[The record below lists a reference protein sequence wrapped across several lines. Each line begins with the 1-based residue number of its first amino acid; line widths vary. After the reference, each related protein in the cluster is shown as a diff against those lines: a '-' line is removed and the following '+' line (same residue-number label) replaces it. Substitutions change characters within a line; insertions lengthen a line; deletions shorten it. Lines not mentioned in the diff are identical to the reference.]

1 MKKFRFALL
10 ALAVSAI
17 TFAFTPSSAKGPTA
31 TVYAFNYTTGA
42 YMGSGSSTAALKAA
56 FCPGANTQFCARVYN
71 DKTAQ
76 DEPIGPVV
84 DVIKKP

>member
-31 TVYAFNYTTGA
+31 TLYAFNYTTGT
-42 YMGSGSSTAALKAA
+42 YMGSGASVAALKAA
-56 FCPGANTQFCARVYN
+56 FCPGADDQFCARVYN
-71 DKTAQ
+71 AIDAQ
-76 DEPIGPVV
+76 NRPVGPVV
-84 DVIKKP
+84 DLIKKP

>member
-17 TFAFTPSSAKGPTA
+17 TFAFTKAPAKGPTA
-31 TVYAFNYTTGA
+31 TLYAFNYTTGA
-42 YMGSGSSTAALKAA
+42 YMGSGSSVAALKSAH
-56 FCPGANTQFCARVYN
+56 CPGADLQNCARVYD

-76 DEPIGPVV
+76 NQPAGSLVAI
-84 DVIKKP
+84 ILKP